1 MIGKLTCKDKAR
13 SFCIGCK
20 VECGSLFF
28 KEIFLA
34 LFETYFSRNYIFKSE
49 YFIFIIFVF
58 IHQFEFVI
66 CLKSAILGFQRI
78 ILI

>member
-34 LFETYFSRNYIFKSE
+34 LFETYISIGTTYFNLNILFS
-49 YFIFIIFVF
+49 
-58 IHQFEFVI
+58 
-66 CLKSAILGFQRI
+66 
-78 ILI
+78 